1 MFDQSNLK
9 KCKACGN
16 DFAKSVAECPH
27 CGKPAGNGMFL
38 KVIIGLGAI
47 ALICTLALPVQK
59 DKMKSFKSVLNAP
72 VDKMDVSGLI
82 EILNNPSGNTY
93 QQIKSKEKEITGKI
107 VQWQVEAIVVT
118 EFPDHCLIVTKPSPI
133 VPGALLTIYP
143 QDEQQKRYLTSINAG
158 TTLTIKGKITGV
170 LKGRVKINPAC
181 LL

>member
-16 DFAKSVAECPH
+16 DFAKSVTECPH
-27 CGKPAGNGMFL
+27 CGKPSSNGMFL
-38 KVIIGLGAI
+38 KVFIGLGAI

-59 DKMKSFKSVLNAP
+59 DKMKGVKSVLNAP
-72 VDKMDVSGLI
+72 VDKLDVSGLI
-82 EILNNPSGNTY
+82 DVLNNPSGNTY
-93 QQIKSKEKEITGKI
+93 QQIKNKEKEITGKI

-118 EFPDHCLIVTKPSPI
+118 EFPDHCLIVTKPSTI

-143 QDEQQKRYLTSINAG
+143 QDDQQKRYLKSVNTG
-158 TTLTIKGKITGV
+158 TTLTIKGKISGV

-181 LL
+181 LI